1 LAPEP
6 RRYGYRADDRRRWT
20 VYQLGAATILAAL
33 FSWLP
38 AALEVVPQFSRPE
51 SLEIP
56 AWAWLLLLTGG
67 FQVAFAV
74 YAMQV
79 PDWGTVW
86 VLSVFGLGLSAAYA
100 MALGIALL
108 ADPGN
113 EFVEM
118 LGLSMR
124 IHGFHI
130 RGWCLILLS
139 LSILLAYASG
149 RIATRWHRAYQAVA
163 AGGPRRESFQ
173 ADGSTKRAGRW
184 N

>member
-1 LAPEP
+1 M
-6 RRYGYRADDRRRWT
+6 DR
-20 VYQLGAATILAAL
+20 LSAGAATILAAL

-38 AALEVVPQFSRPE
+38 AALEIVPQFSSPE

-56 AWAWLLLLTGG
+56 AWVWLLLLTGG
-67 FQVAFAV
+67 LQVAFAV

-79 PDWGTVW
+79 PDWGAVW

-113 EFVEM
+113 EFVQL
-118 LGLSMR
+118 LGLSTR
-124 IHGFHI
+124 SHDFHV

-149 RIATRWHRAYQAVA
+149 RIATRWHRAYQAVVG
-163 AGGPRRESFQ
+163 GGPRRGSTR

-184 N
+184 S